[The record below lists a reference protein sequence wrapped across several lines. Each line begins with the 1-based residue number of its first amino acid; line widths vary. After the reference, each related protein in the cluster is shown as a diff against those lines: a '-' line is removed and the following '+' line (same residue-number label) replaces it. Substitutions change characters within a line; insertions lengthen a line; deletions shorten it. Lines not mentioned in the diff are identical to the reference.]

1 MSTKYVLDPAD
12 RRRLLASPAGW
23 LACGFGSGL
32 TPKAQGTFG
41 SLAALLPWLLLRE
54 LPLLAWLAII
64 VAAFAIG
71 VWACEVSG
79 RILGVADHRSIVWDE
94 FVGQWIAL
102 LPALVAPWWAVVL
115 GFLLFRLFDVWKPW
129 PIGWFDRRVKG
140 GLGVMLDD
148 VIAGLF
154 AAVALFLVL
163 RLALAA

>member
-32 TPKAQGTFG
+32 APKAQGTFG
-41 SLAALLPWLLLRE
+41 SLAAIVPWLLLRD
-54 LPLLAWLAII
+54 LSPLAWLGII
-64 VAAFAIG
+64 VVGFAIG
-71 VWACEVSG
+71 VWACDVAG
-79 RILGVADHRSIVWDE
+79 RILGVADHRSLVWDE

-115 GFLLFRLFDVWKPW
+115 GFALFRVFDVWKPW
-129 PIGWFDRRVKG
+129 PIAWFDRRVKG

-148 VIAGLF
+148 VIAGIFAGIVLYLILF
-154 AAVALFLVL
+154 FA
-163 RLALAA
+163 R

>member
-23 LACGFGSGL
+23 LACGLGSGL

-64 VAAFAIG
+64 VVAFAIG

-154 AAVALFLVL
+154 AAAALLVVL
-163 RLALAA
+163 RLAL